1 MALLIGSLTHSLTA
15 LSVLACVACEV
26 VAPQPERPTEG
37 FFKFDVEFAS
47 MSNVSA
53 EAGRQN
59 VRGVAL
65 SRVVEK
71 SLRDS
76 DAIDVESLCIIA
88 GEKVWSIRCN
98 AHVLDDG
105 GNALDCVS
113 LAVAAAL
120 LHFRRPDITVD
131 GRRVIFHSTHERQP
145 VPLGIHHLPLCVS
158 VDFFDVDDEAEFTEA
173 DLYVDDAN
181 DASLQQRRRLTSAQ
195 RLNDNFLLDA
205 TTLEHDA
212 CRGTVTMA
220 FNAHGELCLINK
232 SGGVPLTASRL
243 LQIASIAKERA
254 STATDAV
261 RDALDRAGVKLPRAF
276 HIASSADS
284 GQLYKPSSTPLTA
297 AGSDAAAAQSSA
309 KTSHRINVD
318 GGGRTTLSQTEA
330 VMTVNQVVD
339 PTALI
344 DLTKIRAPR
353 PLAVDDDDDD
363 DAGDADVDDID
374 SKAAFGDRSF
384 GLLGNRN
391 VNDDDND
398 DNDDDDSEEAQ
409 TTTL

>member
-1 MALLIGSLTHSLTA
+1 VTPFNTRADALLC
-15 LSVLACVACEV
+15 SVLATVTCEV
-26 VAPQPERPTEG
+26 VAPQAERPTEG
-37 FFKFDVEFAS
+37 FFKFDVEFAG
-47 MSNVSA
+47 MSSVSV
-53 EAGRQN
+53 EPGRQN

-88 GEKVWSIRCN
+88 GEKVWSIRCI

-105 GNALDCVS
+105 GNATDAVS

-158 VDFFDVDDEAEFTEA
+158 VDFFDVDDQDEFTDA
-173 DLYVDDAN
+173 DLYADDA
-181 DASLQQRRRLTSAQ
+181 DAAAAQQRRRMSAVQ
-195 RLNDNFLLDA
+195 RLNENFLLDA
-205 TTLEHDA
+205 TTLERDA

-232 SGGVPLTASRL
+232 SGGVPLTTSRL

-254 STATDAV
+254 STATNAV

-276 HIASSADS
+276 HVASSADA
-284 GQLYKPSSTPLTA
+284 GQLYKPSATTA
-297 AGSDAAAAQSSA
+297 RAATETEPPSAATTA
-309 KTSHRINVD
+309 HRINVD

-330 VMTVNQVVD
+330 VMTVNQAVD
-339 PTALI
+339 PSAVI

-353 PLAVDDDDDD
+353 PRVADDD
-363 DAGDADVDDID
+363 DADDDIGADADMDDID
-374 SKAAFGDRSF
+374 SKSAFGQRAF
-384 GLLGNRN
+384 GLQ
-391 VNDDDND
+391 NDDA
-398 DNDDDDSEEAQ
+398 DDDDDSSEEAQ